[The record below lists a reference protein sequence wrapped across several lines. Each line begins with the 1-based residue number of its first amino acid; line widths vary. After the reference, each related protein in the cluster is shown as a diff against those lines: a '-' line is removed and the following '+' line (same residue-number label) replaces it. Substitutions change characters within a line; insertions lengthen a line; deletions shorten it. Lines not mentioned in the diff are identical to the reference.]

1 MLELL
6 ISYGYF
12 GMFLS
17 GLVAGS
23 VLPFNSEVVMGA
35 LRAAGLAPW
44 PLIIYGTIGNVLGGL
59 FNYWV
64 GTFGRMDW
72 IEKYLHVSQKSLD
85 RAKRF
90 MAGRGAWMAFFA
102 FVPILGSALTV
113 LLGMMKANFPVTVVA
128 MTLGKLLRY
137 VAVVFLVQLFV

>member
-35 LRAAGLAPW
+35 LRAAGLASW
-44 PLIIYGTIGNVLGGL
+44 PLIIYGTVGNVLGGL

-85 RAKRF
+85 RAQRF

-102 FVPILGSALTV
+102 FVPLLGSALTV
-113 LLGMMKANFPVTVVA
+113 LLGMMKANVPITVVA
-128 MTLGKLLRY
+128 MTLGKFLRY